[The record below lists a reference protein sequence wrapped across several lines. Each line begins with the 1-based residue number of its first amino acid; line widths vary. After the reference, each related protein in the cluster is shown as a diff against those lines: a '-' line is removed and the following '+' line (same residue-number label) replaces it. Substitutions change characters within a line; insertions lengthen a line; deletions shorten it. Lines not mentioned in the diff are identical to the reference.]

1 MPRISAVRQYPFL
14 LSLLTAFCF
23 LALVLRPALASE
35 PTAPKYDFQTE
46 TKIKGTVQDVSLPAS
61 GHEKDAVH
69 LVLKIGDDAIDVYLC
84 PKSFLDEMGVAFNK
98 GDEIAVTGSK
108 VKSGVTDLVLARQA
122 QKGNDTLILR
132 DDKGNPVWV
141 WSSKK

>member
-35 PTAPKYDFQTE
+35 PSAPKYDFQTE

-108 VKSGVTDLVLARQA
+108 VKSGVTDLVLARQV

>member
-1 MPRISAVRQYPFL
+1 MPRISAVRQYTFL

-108 VKSGVTDLVLARQA
+108 VKNGVTDLVLARQA

>member
-35 PTAPKYDFQTE
+35 PSAPKYDFQTE

-108 VKSGVTDLVLARQA
+108 VKNGVTDLVLARQA

>member
-1 MPRISAVRQYPFL
+1 MPRISAVRQYTFL

-35 PTAPKYDFQTE
+35 PSAPKYDFQTE

-132 DDKGNPVWV
+132 DDKGIPVWV

>member
-1 MPRISAVRQYPFL
+1 MPRISAVRQYTFL

-35 PTAPKYDFQTE
+35 PSAPKYDFQTE

-108 VKSGVTDLVLARQA
+108 VKNGVTDLVLARQA

>member
-35 PTAPKYDFQTE
+35 PSAPKYDFQTE

>member
-1 MPRISAVRQYPFL
+1 MPRISAVRQYTFL

-35 PTAPKYDFQTE
+35 PSAPKYDFQTE